1 MKKILSHG
9 ILAISKY
16 CMKCPYCDCEFEYQS
31 EDIIIDRFYVPYMSV
46 ICPECGRHLNHADSM
61 KTTTRMIT
69 ESL

>member
-9 ILAISKY
+9 SIMVY
-16 CMKCPYCDCEFEYQS
+16 RTKCSCDCEFEYQS

-46 ICPECGRHLNHADSM
+46 ICPECGRHINHADSM
-61 KTTTRMIT
+61 KTTTRMTT

>member
-9 ILAISKY
+9 SIMVY
-16 CMKCPYCDCEFEYQS
+16 RTKCSCDCEFEYQS

-61 KTTTRMIT
+61 KTTTRMTT

>member
-1 MKKILSHG
+1 
-9 ILAISKY
+9 
-16 CMKCPYCDCEFEYQS
+16 MKCPYCDCEFEYQS